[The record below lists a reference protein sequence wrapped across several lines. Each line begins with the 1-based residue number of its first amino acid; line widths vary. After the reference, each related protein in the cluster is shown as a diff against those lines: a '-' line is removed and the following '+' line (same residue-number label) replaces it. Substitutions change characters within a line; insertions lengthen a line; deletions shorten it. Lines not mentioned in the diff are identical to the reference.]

1 MGSAPVSAT
10 LHPSVLFSICD
21 SFIRRNEDTQR
32 VIGSLLGVVH
42 PDGTVDIRNAYAVP
56 HNEIS
61 DTVALDIEYHRTM
74 AELSQR
80 VNPKETI
87 VGWYSTGSG
96 VSPFDVLI
104 HDFYTKEAGHPI
116 HLTIDTTFQSLAAGG
131 ASGQPGGATSA
142 VRAYVSTPL
151 FIGEKQL
158 AAAFQEIEV
167 DMRMADAEKIGFD
180 NLRTS
185 VERRPADME
194 GLAGGHHGATAAV
207 PLVSPTTRLPYAPLP
222 SPVDNLRR
230 TSVER
235 RPADMEGLDGGLHG
249 VTAGVPL
256 RLPADM
262 EGLEATMGRLQGMV
276 DGALGYATD
285 VVEGKMEADNEVGR
299 ALWDAVAAVPRI
311 SSEAF
316 DRLFNNSVQVRAKGV
331 GGETGVGKQEVRV
344 ATAAAALAAVPRI
357 SSEALDRLFN
367 NSVQVSGVKV
377 YLTHCFLTCCS
388 HLSYSL
394 SSPNIAGRAF
404 GAVPGQTLSLSISLP
419 PHPPMQ
425 DVLLVLYLANLSLSI
440 SLPPHPPMQ
449 DVLLVLYLANLSLS
463 ISLPLHPPMQDVLL
477 VLYLANLSLS
487 ISLPPHPPMH
497 DVLLVLYLVNLS
509 LSISLPLHPPMQ
521 DVLLDV
527 LLVLYLANLTR
538 AQLALADKLNTA
550 AQQL

>member
-1 MGSAPVSAT
+1 MGPAQAHVLSLHVGSAPVSAT

-96 VSPFDVLI
+96 VSAFDVLI

-116 HLTIDTTFQSLAAGG
+116 HLTIDTTFQSLNAAADGQSG
-131 ASGQPGGATSA
+131 AATSA

-180 NLRTS
+180 NLR
-185 VERRPADME
+185 
-194 GLAGGHHGATAAV
+194 
-207 PLVSPTTRLPYAPLP
+207 
-222 SPVDNLRR
+222 R
-230 TSVER
+230 TSVE
-235 RPADMEGLDGGLHG
+235 
-249 VTAGVPL
+249 

-276 DGALGYATD
+276 DGALAYAND
-285 VVEGKMEADNEVGR
+285 VVDGKREPDNEVGR

-311 SSEAF
+311 STEAF
-316 DRLFNNSVQVRAKGV
+316 DRLFNNSVQ
-331 GGETGVGKQEVRV
+331 
-344 ATAAAALAAVPRI
+344 
-357 SSEALDRLFN
+357 
-367 NSVQVSGVKV
+367 
-377 YLTHCFLTCCS
+377 
-388 HLSYSL
+388 
-394 SSPNIAGRAF
+394 
-404 GAVPGQTLSLSISLP
+404 
-419 PHPPMQ
+419 
-425 DVLLVLYLANLSLSI
+425 
-440 SLPPHPPMQ
+440 
-449 DVLLVLYLANLSLS
+449 
-463 ISLPLHPPMQDVLL
+463 
-477 VLYLANLSLS
+477 
-487 ISLPPHPPMH
+487 
-497 DVLLVLYLVNLS
+497 
-509 LSISLPLHPPMQ
+509 
-521 DVLLDV
+521 DV

-538 AQLALADKLNTA
+538 TQLALADKLNTA

>member
-1 MGSAPVSAT
+1 MGPSQKHVLNLHVGSAPVSAT

-80 VNPKETI
+80 VNLKETI

-131 ASGQPGGATSA
+131 ASGQPGGVTSA

-180 NLRTS
+180 NLR
-185 VERRPADME
+185 
-194 GLAGGHHGATAAV
+194 
-207 PLVSPTTRLPYAPLP
+207 
-222 SPVDNLRR
+222 R
-230 TSVER
+230 TSVE
-235 RPADMEGLDGGLHG
+235 
-249 VTAGVPL
+249 

-285 VVEGKMEADNEVGR
+285 VVEGKREADNEVGR

-316 DRLFNNSVQVRAKGV
+316 DRLFNNSVQ
-331 GGETGVGKQEVRV
+331 
-344 ATAAAALAAVPRI
+344 
-357 SSEALDRLFN
+357 
-367 NSVQVSGVKV
+367 
-377 YLTHCFLTCCS
+377 
-388 HLSYSL
+388 
-394 SSPNIAGRAF
+394 
-404 GAVPGQTLSLSISLP
+404 
-419 PHPPMQ
+419 
-425 DVLLVLYLANLSLSI
+425 
-440 SLPPHPPMQ
+440 
-449 DVLLVLYLANLSLS
+449 
-463 ISLPLHPPMQDVLL
+463 
-477 VLYLANLSLS
+477 
-487 ISLPPHPPMH
+487 
-497 DVLLVLYLVNLS
+497 
-509 LSISLPLHPPMQ
+509 
-521 DVLLDV
+521 DV

>member
-1 MGSAPVSAT
+1 MGPSQKHVLNLLMGSAPVSAT

-116 HLTIDTTFQSLAAGG
+116 HLTIDTTFQSLAAG
-131 ASGQPGGATSA
+131 ASGQPGAATSA

-180 NLRTS
+180 NLR
-185 VERRPADME
+185 
-194 GLAGGHHGATAAV
+194 
-207 PLVSPTTRLPYAPLP
+207 
-222 SPVDNLRR
+222 R
-230 TSVER
+230 TSVE
-235 RPADMEGLDGGLHG
+235 
-249 VTAGVPL
+249 

-285 VVEGKMEADNEVGR
+285 VVEGKREVDNEVGR

-316 DRLFNNSVQVRAKGV
+316 DRLFNNSVQ
-331 GGETGVGKQEVRV
+331 
-344 ATAAAALAAVPRI
+344 
-357 SSEALDRLFN
+357 
-367 NSVQVSGVKV
+367 
-377 YLTHCFLTCCS
+377 
-388 HLSYSL
+388 
-394 SSPNIAGRAF
+394 
-404 GAVPGQTLSLSISLP
+404 
-419 PHPPMQ
+419 
-425 DVLLVLYLANLSLSI
+425 
-440 SLPPHPPMQ
+440 
-449 DVLLVLYLANLSLS
+449 
-463 ISLPLHPPMQDVLL
+463 
-477 VLYLANLSLS
+477 
-487 ISLPPHPPMH
+487 
-497 DVLLVLYLVNLS
+497 
-509 LSISLPLHPPMQ
+509 
-521 DVLLDV
+521 DV